1 MSHVLIFSQ
10 FIIEMVEA
18 DNERRLVLTG
28 LMRDI
33 LVELQ
38 GYRRISM
45 IYGRP
50 TRPNI
55 QGQKD

>member
-1 MSHVLIFSQ
+1 MFLIFSQ

-38 GYRRISM
+38 GHRRLSM

-55 QGQKD
+55 KGQKD

>member
-1 MSHVLIFSQ
+1 
-10 FIIEMVEA
+10 MVEA
-18 DNERRLVLTG
+18 DNDRRLVLTG

-38 GYRRISM
+38 GHRRVSM
-45 IYGRP
+45 IYSRP